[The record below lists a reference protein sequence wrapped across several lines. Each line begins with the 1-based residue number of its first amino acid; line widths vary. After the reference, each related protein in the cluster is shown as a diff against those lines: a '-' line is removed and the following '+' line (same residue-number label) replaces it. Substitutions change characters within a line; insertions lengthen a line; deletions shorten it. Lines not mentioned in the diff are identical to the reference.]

1 MRFIKRLATHPQSL
15 DFPLPI
21 HAPPDWR
28 RIESAEFSQGSLWRT
43 SIALPEVPEAHI
55 IVPSLSCLEEAY
67 QYQWI
72 VGREAISGSGSGSGS
87 AKDLSALAPIAPAGS
102 TSLPMFV
109 VAHDAQGTLRGK
121 IDCWHTESPLT
132 ESRAHVLLWL
142 PNSSGPP
149 RHDLLA
155 ITVRPIDLADNQ
167 LPHAGD
173 SISLPVPRAISQ
185 MQAEPGIAKRI
196 CSPTATAMAVAGSEA
211 LEQWP
216 GAVKA
221 CLDPNTNAYGKWP
234 LAIHWASQ
242 NARIGSVEALP
253 DWQAALTVLNNGSPV
268 VCSIRFDK
276 GDLPGAPMQQTGGH
290 LVVLYGLEFEGEHGY
305 ALVMDPAA
313 ASAAE
318 VARRYPLKAFSDAWL
333 SHRGG
338 TYLFSTPPASGSRPG
353 EAG

>member
-1 MRFIKRLATHPQSL
+1 MRFIKRLATHLQSV

-21 HAPPDWR
+21 HAPADWQ
-28 RIESAEFSQGSLWRT
+28 RIESAEINQGSLWRT

-72 VGREAISGSGSGSGS
+72 VSREALSGS
-87 AKDLSALAPIAPAGS
+87 AENLSALAPITPAGS
-102 TSLPMFV
+102 TAHPIFV
-109 VAHDAQGTLRGK
+109 VAHDAQVTLLGK

-142 PNSSGPP
+142 PNSSSPP
-149 RHDLLA
+149 RQDLLA
-155 ITVRPIDLADNQ
+155 ITVRPIDLEDIQ
-167 LPHAGD
+167 LPHAED
-173 SISLPVPRAISQ
+173 SISLSMPRAISQ

-196 CSPTATAMAVAGSEA
+196 CSPTATAMAVAGNQA

-216 GAVKA
+216 RAVTA
-221 CLDPNTNAYGKWP
+221 CLDPHTKAYGKWP
-234 LAIHWASQ
+234 LAIYWASQ
-242 NARIGSVEALP
+242 NARIGAIEALA

-268 VCSIRFDK
+268 VCSIRFGKD
-276 GDLPGAPMQQTGGH
+276 DLPGAPMQQTGGH

-305 ALVMDPAA
+305 ALVMDPGA

-338 TYLFSTPPASGSRPG
+338 AYLFSTPPASGSRPG
-353 EAG
+353 ETA

>member
-21 HAPPDWR
+21 HAPPDWQ
-28 RIESAEFSQGSLWRT
+28 RIESAEINQGSLWRA

-72 VGREAISGSGSGSGS
+72 VGREAISGSGSGS

-121 IDCWHTESPLT
+121 IDCWHTDSPLT
-132 ESRAHVLLWL
+132 QSRAHVLLWL
-142 PNSSGPP
+142 PNSSSPP
-149 RHDLLA
+149 RQDLLT
-155 ITVRPIDLADNQ
+155 ITVRPINLADIQ
-167 LPHAGD
+167 LPDAGD
-173 SISLPVPRAISQ
+173 SISLPRPRAISQ
-185 MQAEPGIAKRI
+185 MQAEPDIAKRI
-196 CSPTATAMAVAGSEA
+196 CSPTATAMAVAGNQA

-216 GAVKA
+216 RAVTA
-221 CLDPNTNAYGKWP
+221 CLDPHTKAYGKWP
-234 LAIHWASQ
+234 LAIYWASQ
-242 NARIGSVEALP
+242 NARIGAIEALV
-253 DWQAALTVLNNGSPV
+253 DWQAPLTVLNNGSPV

-276 GDLPGAPMQQTGGH
+276 DDLPGAPMQQTGGH

-313 ASAAE
+313 ASVAE
-318 VARRYPLKAFSDAWL
+318 VAKRYPLKAFSDAWL

-338 TYLFSTPPASGSRPG
+338 AYLFSTPPASGSRPG
-353 EAG
+353 EPA